1 MGLEADILVLNHKK
15 STTQRKLDELDREI
29 ESSNIFLKALRQ
41 VSRSTCICKKEQ
53 DNIRVVSQRIIETNR
68 HGIFTRDME
77 AIHIFHIPRLFR
89 PVEV

>member
-1 MGLEADILVLNHKK
+1 MKDSLSLLFA
-15 STTQRKLDELDREI
+15 S
-29 ESSNIFLKALRQ
+29 
-41 VSRSTCICKKEQ
+41 
-53 DNIRVVSQRIIETNR
+53 RVVSRRIIETNR

>member
-53 DNIRVVSQRIIETNR
+53 DNINSYSN
-68 HGIFTRDME
+68 F
-77 AIHIFHIPRLFR
+77 IPNVL
-89 PVEV
+89 

>member
-1 MGLEADILVLNHKK
+1 MGLEADILVLNHQK

-53 DNIRVVSQRIIETNR
+53 DNIRVVSRRIIETNR
-68 HGIFTRDME
+68 HGIFTRYME